1 MAAGPPPSGCPII
14 LNDRQS
20 ISNPLFQSEIWAGVL
35 ILRHHFPDAFSVL
48 FTYLI
53 AVKIIENFRG
63 KPKDFG
69 EAISVY
75 GSSFIAAAALTF
87 SDTMWFNSVES
98 EVYAT
103 SLTFVA
109 LIVWLMMKR
118 NEKADDPG
126 HERYLLLIAYLMRSF
141 NRCAF
146 TFNF

>member
-1 MAAGPPPSGCPII
+1 M
-14 LNDRQS
+14 
-20 ISNPLFQSEIWAGVL
+20 L

-126 HERYLLLIAYLMRSF
+126 HERYLLLIAYFEVFQPVCIYFQFFDGIF
-141 NRCAF
+141 NC
-146 TFNF
+146 TCSLLQKI